1 MTTRTAPTTDLN
13 PTPNPLGLLFGQI
26 QAELFGML
34 RNPAALVP
42 TLIFPVMFWVFFG
55 LPNANQT
62 SQGGFNVGAY
72 ILASFSTYSMIQ
84 TVLFNLTIGI
94 AQERATGWYRFLR
107 TTPIPIWVIFV
118 AKMVSVIILGI
129 IALVLLLLVGAI
141 TANIELSMA
150 VWLELIGRSII
161 AMLPFAALA
170 VAVGYFSRNVQ
181 SASPIINLIFFPMS
195 FGSGLFVP
203 LAGLPKLVQDIAPYL
218 PSYHG
223 GMFVRKIIGSNEGSG
238 DLTHL
243 LALLGFTVAFLLLA
257 VWAYRHDE
265 GSNYR

>member
-1 MTTRTAPTTDLN
+1 MTSNTATIANLDSS
-13 PTPNPLGLLFGQI
+13 PNPFGLLFGQI
-26 QAELFGML
+26 QAELLGML
-34 RNPAALVP
+34 RNPASLVP

-55 LPNANQT
+55 LPNAGRT
-62 SQGGFNVGAY
+62 SPDGFNIGAY
-72 ILASFSTYSMIQ
+72 ILASFATYSMIQ

-94 AQERATGWYRFLR
+94 AQERATGWYKFLR
-107 TTPIPIWVIFV
+107 TTPTPIWVIFV
-118 AKMVSVIILGI
+118 AKMLSVIVLGI
-129 IALVLLLLVGAI
+129 MALALLLVVGAV
-141 TANIELSMA
+141 TAKIELPA
-150 VWLELIGRSII
+150 LVWLELVGRSII

-170 VAVGYFSRNVQ
+170 VAVGYFARNVQ

-223 GMFVRKIIGSNEGSG
+223 GMFVRKLVGSTEGSG

-243 LALLGFTVAFLLLA
+243 LVLLGFTVAFLLLA
-257 VWAYRHDE
+257 VWAYRRDE
-265 GSNYR
+265 GNNYR